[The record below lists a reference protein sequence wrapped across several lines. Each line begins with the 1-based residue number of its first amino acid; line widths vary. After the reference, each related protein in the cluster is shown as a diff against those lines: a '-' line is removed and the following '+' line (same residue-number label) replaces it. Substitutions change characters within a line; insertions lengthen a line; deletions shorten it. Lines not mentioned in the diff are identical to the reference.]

1 MAGNSDELYDCDFST
16 SHRLQ
21 LVSSPMLDQ
30 LRHRWD
36 RKYPHPAEEHHSSLT
51 LYCSREPHWRVLNLG
66 QPVLFVTHF

>member
-1 MAGNSDELYDCDFST
+1 MTGNRNSDELHDCDLSA

-36 RKYPHPAEEHHSSLT
+36 RKYPTQLRSITRHSHSIVRGGLT
-51 LYCSREPHWRVLNLG
+51 GVC
-66 QPVLFVTHF
+66 